1 MAHERPR
8 RPRVEYER
16 GPTVSEPDAGR
27 DVARVARVRE
37 GDEAAF
43 ESIFREHAASL
54 LNFAYGYT
62 RSRDDAEDAV
72 QSVFVKLWMAR
83 ERWDVRGSLA
93 AYLAL
98 AVRNEIR
105 DRAKHHRIVERQR
118 AAVARSTTPDD
129 HHAAQPPLE
138 DLEAAETRGAIQ
150 VALARLAPQRRA
162 VCTLRWAYG
171 LSYAEIATRLNLAP
185 KTVERHLALAYK
197 QLRALIPDLPR
208 LG

>member
-1 MAHERPR
+1 MRRRHGRPTSV
-8 RPRVEYER
+8 PPSPLAPEV
-16 GPTVSEPDAGR
+16 GNDL
-27 DVARVARVRE
+27 ARVARVRG
-37 GDEAAF
+37 GDEDAF
-43 ESIFREHAASL
+43 ESIFREHAPSL

-62 RSRDDAEDAV
+62 RSQDDAEDAV

-83 ERWDVRGSLA
+83 ERWEVRGPLA

-105 DRAKHHRIVERQR
+105 DRAKHSRVVEDWR
-118 AAVARSTTPDD
+118 ASIARTTS
-129 HHAAQPPLE
+129 LE
-138 DLEAAETRGAIQ
+138 DLPTTSRPLEEVEAAEMRAAIQ
-150 VALARLAPQRRA
+150 VALAGLAPQRRA

-171 LSYAEIATRLNLAP
+171 LSYVEIATRLHLAP

-197 QLRALIPDLPR
+197 QLRGLIPDLPH